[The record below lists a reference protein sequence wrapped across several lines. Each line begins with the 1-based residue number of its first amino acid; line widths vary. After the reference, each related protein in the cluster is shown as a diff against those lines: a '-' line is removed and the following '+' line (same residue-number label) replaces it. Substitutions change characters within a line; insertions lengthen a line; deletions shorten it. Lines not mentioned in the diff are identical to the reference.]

1 MGNARR
7 RHFRRF
13 FTPNEQHKPPSCL
26 TRVSGTRAR
35 APTARALAPAA
46 SASTRLVSSASTTS
60 TCAVSASARGPRT
73 LASPSSAKRPKR
85 NLQRRNTGGWIFN
98 GGKSRDGTESHA
110 HKHSGLRIKE
120 LLGLLDL
127 RSRVS
132 HSISSEVIDESYG
145 I

>member
-1 MGNARR
+1 MGTPNARR

-60 TCAVSASARGPRT
+60 TCAVSASARRPWT
-73 LASPSSAKRPKR
+73 LASPRYIHHEETTPY
-85 NLQRRNTGGWIFN
+85 QR
-98 GGKSRDGTESHA
+98 TESLTM
-110 HKHSGLRIKE
+110 SSLTVPLNDRNEICRGGT
-120 LLGLLDL
+120 LGGGY
-127 RSRVS
+127 STA
-132 HSISSEVIDESYG
+132 G
-145 I
+145 K